1 MAFFAVLPTT
11 DNKKMDELI
20 RSTFEEKDFKQLPNN
35 CYLISFQ
42 GTSAEFVNK
51 LNLAGN
57 PQIGATENR
66 PCEGVIIPFMT
77 YAGFADSEIWD
88 WLNARRV

>member
-1 MAFFAVLPTT
+1 MALFAVLPTT
-11 DNKKMDELI
+11 DNKKMGELI
-20 RSTFEEKDFKQLPNN
+20 SSTFEEKDIKKLPNN

-51 LNLAGN
+51 LNLNGD
-57 PQIGATENR
+57 PKTGATENR
-66 PCEGVIIPFMT
+66 PCEGVFFPFMT
-77 YAGFADSEIWD
+77 YAGFADSEIWN

>member
-1 MAFFAVLPTT
+1 MALFAVLPTT
-11 DNKKMDELI
+11 DNKKMGELI
-20 RSTFEEKDFKQLPNN
+20 SSTFNEKDIKQLPNS

-51 LNLAGN
+51 LNLDGN

-88 WLNARRV
+88 WLNARRG

>member
-11 DNKKMDELI
+11 DNEKMKKLI
-20 RSTFEEKDFKQLPNN
+20 NSTFEEKDIKRLPNN
-35 CYLISFQ
+35 CYLIDFH

-51 LNLAGN
+51 LNLSGN
-57 PQIGATENR
+57 PKIGTTENR

-77 YAGFADSEIWD
+77 YAGFADSEIWN
-88 WLNARRV
+88 WLNSRRV